1 MNRVLRLVCCGF
13 LLVLAGCASLQSLD
27 TDWINSVLY
36 TPTPVSVSIATASP
50 EPTPAQ
56 TTTAE
61 PEPAV
66 VEPTVLRIWLPPQF
80 NPNTNNT
87 AATLLKQRIATF
99 EAGHPGYVV
108 EIRVKSEEG
117 EADLLNSLAV
127 TSMAAPN
134 ALPDLIAL
142 PRPSLEAA
150 AQKRLIQ
157 PLDNLP
163 ADLQNVDWYPY
174 ARELSKVDG
183 TVYGLPF
190 AGDALVII
198 YRPELVWIK
207 NWDSILLSESHL
219 IFAGADP
226 QAQVGLALYVSAG
239 GELQDAQGQ
248 PALDQ
253 ETLSRVLE
261 LFARGLSA
269 DIFPDATT
277 NLAADQQVMQEYRAR
292 RAEMVLTDYSQFRPA
307 QDGLLQP
314 LMGLD
319 VDHFTFASGW
329 VWALPSQKTETHPI
343 SLELAQFLMADEFL
357 PRWSTES
364 GYLPTYPSSLTAPSG
379 ESITDV
385 IQAAQLTP
393 PNHVMQTLGPLMQEA
408 IKRVLDGEQPAV
420 VARAIVEK
428 LK

>member
-13 LLVLAGCASLQSLD
+13 LLVLAGCSSLQSMD
-27 TDWINSVLY
+27 QDWINSILY
-36 TPTPVSVSIATASP
+36 TPTPASVLTATASP
-50 EPTPAQ
+50 QPTPVQ

-66 VEPTVLRIWLPPQF
+66 AEPTILRIWLPPQF

-87 AATLLKQRIATF
+87 ASTLLKQRLATF
-99 EAGHPGYVV
+99 EADHPGYVV
-108 EIRVKSEEG
+108 EVRVKSEEG

-127 TSMAAPN
+127 TGMAAPN

-142 PRPSLEAA
+142 PRASLEAA
-150 AQKRLIQ
+150 AQKRLVQ
-157 PLDNLP
+157 PLENLP

-183 TVYGLPF
+183 TMYGLPF

-226 QAQVGLALYVSAG
+226 QAQIGLALYVSAG
-239 GELQDAQGQ
+239 GDLQDAQGR
-248 PALDQ
+248 PTLDQ

-261 LFARGLSA
+261 LFARGLAA

-292 RAEMVLTDYSQFRPA
+292 RAEMVLAHYSQFRPA

-319 VDHFTFASGW
+319 VEHLTFASGW

-343 SLELAQFLMADEFL
+343 SLELAQYLMEAEFL

-364 GYLPTYPSSLTAPSG
+364 GYLPTYPSSLTTPAG
-379 ESITDV
+379 EPVTDV

-393 PNHVMQTLGPLMQEA
+393 SDNVMQTLGPLMQEA

-420 VARAIVEK
+420 VARTIVEK